1 MKDDPDENDC
11 IKKLD
16 NKYEKK
22 ILKILNSPLCVIKIA
37 KKMSSEELANIFG
50 ITYGHMKDIEQGN
63 KFLKETKLIKGL
75 DKLGIDYNKYL
86 EYQLFLEKLVD
97 SSISIEKKLSIAL
110 GRALGL
116 TYIKTYKEFESSYSV
131 LQKQKMII

>member
-97 SSISIEKKLSIAL
+97 SSISIEKKWNIGL

-116 TYIKTYKEFESSYSV
+116 SNTNLEKSNNLINV
-131 LQKQKMII
+131 LQKKKMIV